1 MVLGATSL
9 VAVVV
14 ALTGLLVGIGIRE
27 ELIDNADE
35 VAEVRAEQLAELASQ
50 GLLPARIAE
59 AGRVRGRC
67 PGRPRAPGDQL
78 HVEGGRPGLLR
89 PAAGTRGL

>member
-1 MVLGATSL
+1 M
-9 VAVVV
+9 V

-59 AGRVRGRC
+59 ADEFEAGVQVVRGHQVISSTSKAA
-67 PGRPRAPGDQL
+67 APGFF
-78 HVEGGRPGLLR
+78 GLPPE
-89 PAAGTRGL
+89 PAGSTA